1 MPINHKNGSFKYSTF
16 RAGPNRT
23 QPGFDNYHN
32 YGTHVCGRH
41 WSPVGMAGW
50 RRWMGREFGK
60 REIGAAC
67 LASRQASNLQNPL
80 SCSDKSIDL
89 HCNGQNTQ
97 NGGTDAMTLLFTA
110 SYWIYCN
117 TYNKPIIHGFG
128 TIPETGKPARAK
140 QGRHS
145 NEWATGFNGNS
156 IPHCHPFDLPLQFI
170 SCPFLFLRNRQ
181 RNAART

>member
-1 MPINHKNGSFKYSTF
+1 MEVLSTVHF
-16 RAGPNRT
+16 VRVQTEPNLVLTTTTTTERMFAVDTGRRWGWRAGGGGWGGNLANEKSVPHASLLDKRAISKIRSHVRT
-23 QPGFDNYHN
+23 
-32 YGTHVCGRH
+32 
-41 WSPVGMAGW
+41 SPLTYIAT
-50 RRWMGREFGK
+50 
-60 REIGAAC
+60 
-67 LASRQASNLQNPL
+67 
-80 SCSDKSIDL
+80 DK
-89 HCNGQNTQ
+89 TPKM
-97 NGGTDAMTLLFTA
+97 GGTDAMTLLFTA

-156 IPHCHPFDLPLQFI
+156 IPHRHPPDPPLQFI